1 MSKYWNK
8 MEILRQGKQF
18 LRSQEEKKREDE
30 KKNKKEEKKELFI
43 SQERPAFFVNKD
55 YYTVK
60 SSSTYN
66 YSEKELEEI
75 SQFYCR
81 NYRIGKSNNTIIL
94 YQKEIAAFL
103 STKSELVT
111 IYDKNSLIGTIISII
126 VPLCINIP
134 ELNNG
139 ITVKQTERCD
149 FYKGD
154 KEKHLTFACASFLI
168 LDSKYRGKG
177 LGMALIQESLQI
189 LYDNGGLGAFFIN
202 TVSRCDN
209 SIPLFSWYY
218 PLNLAK
224 LDSCNYTYPKE
235 YKSYF
240 NLPDKDERDVERVI
254 VKNSKE
260 AYEFYFNYMKGKKF
274 YFAPSYEYWLKWI
287 ESFPTFIVRSHSG
300 ITGMYS
306 FNSNNI
312 RYPLFRCE
320 IMTGILLTCIGEQP
334 STLKSS
340 LITAKKM
347 FDILTIYEIG
357 DLTKIILRGVFAQNS
372 HKSYI
377 NFFNT
382 RLKLEAGDFYSPLF

>member
-18 LRSQEEKKREDE
+18 LKSQE
-30 KKNKKEEKKELFI
+30 NKINELFI

-55 YYTVK
+55 YYNVK
-60 SSSTYN
+60 TSSTYN
-66 YSEKELEEI
+66 YSDKELEEI

-81 NYRIGKSNNTIIL
+81 NYRIGKSNNTIYVSNGDLKRYLNVLSEIL
-94 YQKEIAAFL
+94 IIKI
-103 STKSELVT
+103 
-111 IYDKNSLIGTIISII
+111 DNSLIGSIISF
-126 VPLCINIP
+126 NIP
-134 ELNNG
+134 VVINTDLNA
-139 ITVKQTERCD
+139 IFSIKSSERFEFFKSKDSLIFGCS
-149 FYKGD
+149 
-154 KEKHLTFACASFLI
+154 SFLI
-168 LDSKYRGKG
+168 LDGKYRGKG

-189 LYDNGGLGAFFIN
+189 LYEYGGLGAYFIN

-218 PLNLAK
+218 PLNLEK
-224 LDSCNYTYPKE
+224 LDSCNYNYPKE
-235 YKSYF
+235 YRSYF
-240 NLPDKDERDVERVI
+240 NLPDKDEKEVERVI

-287 ESFPTFIVRSHSG
+287 ESFPTYIVRAHSG

-347 FDILTIYEIG
+347 FDMLTIYETG
-357 DLTKIILRGVFAQNS
+357 DLTKNIFRGVFAQNS